1 MAAVGGEVAAPS
13 AGAALRVAV
22 AVAEGPGP
30 SDPLE
35 EAVVAEIRAALR
47 GRTLD
52 ELAAVV
58 PGGRPAAEVAL
69 RSLIARGALTQRG
82 ARFFAS

>member
-1 MAAVGGEVAAPS
+1 APALAPAAAPS
-13 AGAALRVAV
+13 AARVAV
-22 AVAEGPGP
+22 AVLEDPGP

-52 ELAAVV
+52 DLSAVV
-58 PGGRPAAEVAL
+58 PGGRPAAEAAL
-69 RSLIARGALTQRG
+69 RSLTARGALTQRG

>member
-1 MAAVGGEVAAPS
+1 M
-13 AGAALRVAV
+13 
-22 AVAEGPGP
+22 
-30 SDPLE
+30 
-35 EAVVAEIRAALR
+35 VAEIRAALR

-69 RSLIARGALTQRG
+69 RSLVASGALTQRG
-82 ARFFAS
+82 ARFFGS

>member
-1 MAAVGGEVAAPS
+1 
-13 AGAALRVAV
+13 VAV
-22 AVAEGPGP
+22 ADAPGP

-35 EAVVAEIRAALR
+35 EAVVAELRAALR
-47 GRTLD
+47 GRSLD

-69 RSLIARGALTQRG
+69 RSLVARGALAQRG
-82 ARFFAS
+82 ARFFVR